1 MRQPTIN
8 EVFIPGGMPQ
18 TTYVSREHLGIEASV
33 EEWSQGP
40 HTSLLSVSGPTKTGK
55 TVLLKRFFPE
65 ALWLSGGALETAEEL
80 WESVCDTLEV
90 FTDHDLSASSSD
102 QQTKTGNATVSAGVA
117 QAGGL
122 ISDTGSS
129 QRTLSRSRRRSNK
142 SAAREALRLN
152 KPTLII
158 DDFHYLESDEQIKII
173 RGVKDLVFEGLPVIL
188 VSVPHRAFDAVRVEK
203 EMTGRLDNISLGN
216 WDNQDL
222 EDIARKGFSALSLNF
237 TSETI
242 SRLATESFGS
252 PHLMQTH
259 CLALGRIAQPGDEDG
274 LELDWDAFFRARA
287 GAASKTAFD
296 LLKQGPRQRND
307 RNVRVLKNGIET
319 DIYGAVL
326 SAIAHT
332 GPMTS
337 MQYEDVRAALRK
349 VLESDLPQRHEIT
362 NILDQMTRIARDK
375 IAGEPVIEYDNEY
388 STLYIADPFFAYY
401 LRWAPDSSK
410 ELNIETR

>member
-1 MRQPTIN
+1 N

-129 QRTLSRSRRRSNK
+129 PPTLSRSRRRSNQ

-152 KPTLII
+152 KPTLIS
-158 DDFHYLESDEQIKII
+158 DDFHYLESDELIKII
-173 RGVKDLVFEGLPVIL
+173 RGVKELVSEGLPVML
-188 VSVPHRAFDAVRVEK
+188 ASVPDRAFDAVRVGEV
-203 EMTGRLDNISLGN
+203 MTGRLGN
-216 WDNQDL
+216 MSSG
-222 EDIARKGFSALSLNF
+222 KG
-237 TSETI
+237 
-242 SRLATESFGS
+242 G
-252 PHLMQTH
+252 
-259 CLALGRIAQPGDEDG
+259 
-274 LELDWDAFFRARA
+274 
-287 GAASKTAFD
+287 
-296 LLKQGPRQRND
+296 
-307 RNVRVLKNGIET
+307 
-319 DIYGAVL
+319 
-326 SAIAHT
+326 
-332 GPMTS
+332 
-337 MQYEDVRAALRK
+337 
-349 VLESDLPQRHEIT
+349 
-362 NILDQMTRIARDK
+362 
-375 IAGEPVIEYDNEY
+375 
-388 STLYIADPFFAYY
+388 
-401 LRWAPDSSK
+401 
-410 ELNIETR
+410 